1 MAWKT
6 LYLAIIFIISVTIA
20 SAAPENYKT
29 TYTIN
34 LNENGSAIWNV
45 EYRTLL
51 TTKEDFNSFDNY
63 SQQLKSVYLPEFKE
77 LMQRSASEAASAT
90 SRSMVAT
97 DFAGSTII
105 QSTPTGKYGIVHYSF
120 IWTNFAKTGSQS
132 NIGDV
137 FVGGL
142 YLNKDSTLI
151 FQYPSGFTIE
161 EAIPKPD
168 QDREELIWYGLRSFD
183 AGEPRIILTKPT
195 FPWTMASIVFLIITA
210 GTFIIAFVIKRRK
223 QDFNDT
229 EVQQNPE
236 VQQNIEI
243 TEIEM
248 MDVEERILKLL
259 KDSGGALYQSEIGRQ
274 LSLPKSSVSAALN
287 ELHARK
293 LIQKIKKGREN
304 LIRLI
309 SPV

>member
-6 LYLAIIFIISVTIA
+6 LYLVIIFIISVTIA

-34 LNENGSAIWNV
+34 LKENSSAIWNV

-51 TTKEDFNSFDNY
+51 TTNEDFNSFDNY

-77 LMQRSASEAASAT
+77 LMQRSASEASAAT
-90 SRSMVAT
+90 SRSMVAR
-97 DFAGSTII
+97 DFAGDTII

-120 IWTNFAKTGSQS
+120 TWTNFSKSDLS
-132 NIGDV
+132 LNVGDV

-151 FQYPSGFTIE
+151 IQYPPGFTIE
-161 EAIPKPD
+161 EVTPSPD
-168 QDREELIWYGLRSFD
+168 QNREEMIWYGLRSFD

-195 FPWTMASIVFLIITA
+195 FPWMSTFIVILIIAA
-210 GTFIIAFVIKRRK
+210 GTIIISFVIKRRK
-223 QDFNDT
+223 EDFNDS
-229 EVQQNPE
+229 EVQQNNDI
-236 VQQNIEI
+236 QQNIEI
-243 TEIEM
+243 THIEM

-259 KDSGGALYQSEIGRQ
+259 KDGGGALYQSEIGRQ
-274 LSLPKSSVSAALN
+274 LSLPKSTVSAALN
-287 ELHARK
+287 ELHASK
-293 LIQKIKKGREN
+293 QIQKIKKGREN

-309 SPV
+309 SPG

>member
-1 MAWKT
+1 MACKT
-6 LYLAIIFIISVTIA
+6 LYFAIIFIISITIA
-20 SAAPENYKT
+20 GAAPENYKT

-34 LNENGSAIWNV
+34 LKDNGSAIWNV

-63 SQQLKSVYLPEFKE
+63 TQQLKSVYLLEFKE
-77 LMQRSASEAASAT
+77 LMQRSASEAAVAT
-90 SRSMVAT
+90 SRSMVAR
-97 DFAGSTII
+97 DFAGDTLI

-120 IWTNFAKTGSQS
+120 IWTNFSKSGSQL

-151 FQYPSGFTIE
+151 IQYPSGFTIE
-161 EAIPKPD
+161 EATPKPD
-168 QDREELIWYGLRSFD
+168 QSREELVWYGLRSFG

-195 FPWTMASIVFLIITA
+195 FPWITAFTVVSIIAA
-210 GTFIIAFVIKRRK
+210 GTFIISFVIKRRK
-223 QDFNDT
+223 EDFNDT
-229 EVQQNPE
+229 EVQQNND
-236 VQQNIEI
+236 VRQNIEI
-243 TEIEM
+243 TQIEM

-259 KDSGGALYQSEIGRQ
+259 KDNGGALYQSEIGRQ

-287 ELHARK
+287 ELHAKK

-304 LIRLI
+304 LIRF
-309 SPV
+309 V

>member
-34 LNENGSAIWNV
+34 LKENGSAIWNV

-63 SQQLKSVYLPEFKE
+63 SQQLKSIYLPEFNE
-77 LMQRSASEAASAT
+77 LMQRSASEASAAT
-90 SRSMVAT
+90 SRSMAAR
-97 DFAGSTII
+97 DFAGDTLI

-120 IWTNFAKTGSQS
+120 IWTNFSKSDS
-132 NIGDV
+132 NLNIGDV
-137 FVGGL
+137 FIGGL

-151 FQYPSGFTIE
+151 IQYPPDFTVE
-161 EAIPKPD
+161 EATPKPD
-168 QDREELIWYGLRSFD
+168 QSRGEVIWYGLRSFD

-195 FPWTMASIVFLIITA
+195 FPWITASIVVLIIAA
-210 GTFIIAFVIKRRK
+210 GTIIIAFIIKRRK

-229 EVQQNPE
+229 EVQQN
-236 VQQNIEI
+236 IEI
-243 TEIEM
+243 TEIEI

-259 KDSGGALYQSEIGRQ
+259 KEGGGALYQSEIGRQ
-274 LSLPKSSVSAALN
+274 LGLPKSSVSAALN

-309 SPV
+309 SPG

>member
-6 LYLAIIFIISVTIA
+6 LYVAIIFIISVTIA

-34 LNENGSAIWNV
+34 LKENGSAIWNV

-90 SRSMVAT
+90 SRSMIAR
-97 DFAGSTII
+97 DFAGNTTI

-120 IWTNFAKTGSQS
+120 TWTNFSKSDS
-132 NIGDV
+132 NLNIGDV

-151 FQYPSGFTIE
+151 IQYPPDFTVE
-161 EAIPKPD
+161 EATPKPD
-168 QDREELIWYGLRSFD
+168 QSRGEVIWYGLRSFD

-223 QDFNDT
+223 QDFIDT
-229 EVQQNPE
+229 EVQQNIE
-236 VQQNIEI
+236 EQQNIEI

-309 SPV
+309 SPG